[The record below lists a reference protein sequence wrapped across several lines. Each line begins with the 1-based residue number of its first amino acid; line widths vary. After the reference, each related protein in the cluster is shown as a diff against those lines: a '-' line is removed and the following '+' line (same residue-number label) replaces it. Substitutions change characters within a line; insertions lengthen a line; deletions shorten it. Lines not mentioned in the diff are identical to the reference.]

1 LIFLAT
7 RLKKKKKAAVPKTE
21 PSLPPSETEYYKNS
35 ENIYALLNVEPI
47 EVEFGYSLVP
57 LVDESKG
64 GNFLNRVV
72 LLRRQF
78 AEELGFVI
86 PTVRLR
92 DNAELG
98 ISEYVIKIKD
108 EAVTG
113 GEVLADRYLA
123 MNQANSTEDIK
134 GIDTVEPVFKIPSK
148 WITDDERERALMS
161 GYTVIDPLS
170 VIITHLSEVIKTHA
184 DELFGRMELVALLDN
199 FKKTSKE
206 LVEDTVPS
214 VISMVDLH
222 KVLCSLLSEQIPIR
236 DLSTIFETIAEYGQ
250 NIKDMGILTEYVRQS
265 LKRTITR
272 KYVTNSSIKVI
283 TVNPDVENM
292 IMSGVKKSGN
302 TSYVSLEPEVMQKII
317 TVQLK
322 EEKRLKSCMD
332 DVIVLTSP
340 VVRFYYKR
348 LIEQFSSQAVV
359 LSFNEINS
367 DTNVQAVGTI
377 SIA

>member
-1 LIFLAT
+1 
-7 RLKKKKKAAVPKTE
+7 
-21 PSLPPSETEYYKNS
+21 
-35 ENIYALLNVEPI
+35 
-47 EVEFGYSLVP
+47 VEFGYSLVP